1 MRKIAEVVRKVAEV
15 MYFSKVCLSKMYFCE
30 MYPTCVSSKLCEFIC
45 WLGSRLVPIWGVTV
59 VQQKSI
65 CGFAPY
71 SHLAIHVGI
80 FFFSFEPCFWVNTNK
95 SINFLPQ
102 IYSWGKVRN
111 CAKPTKHDLPKCV
124 RWFLFINSSS
134 CYFGPDVR
142 TATAFCC
149 TTNQLLDLTE
159 PANVAAARQ
168 GVQKP
173 EVRTREGE
181 DSSWS
186 WPQTS
191 SSKQA
196 TMCITVGFFLCFLL
210 GSRLYGWAESL

>member
-1 MRKIAEVVRKVAEV
+1 M
-15 MYFSKVCLSKMYFCE
+15 
-30 MYPTCVSSKLCEFIC
+30 
-45 WLGSRLVPIWGVTV
+45 
-59 VQQKSI
+59 
-65 CGFAPY
+65 
-71 SHLAIHVGI
+71 
-80 FFFSFEPCFWVNTNK
+80 
-95 SINFLPQ
+95 
-102 IYSWGKVRN
+102 RN

-196 TMCITVGFFLCFLL
+196 TMCITVGFFFVFYSAPGFTAGRSLCKTCVCACHSISFICHL
-210 GSRLYGWAESL
+210 SKVRKFVRKQSKTQSQVM